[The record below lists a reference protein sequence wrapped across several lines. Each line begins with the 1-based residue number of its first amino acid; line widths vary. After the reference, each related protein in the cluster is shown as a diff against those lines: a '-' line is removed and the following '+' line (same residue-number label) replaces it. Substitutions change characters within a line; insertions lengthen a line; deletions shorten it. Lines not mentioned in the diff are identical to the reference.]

1 MIVTR
6 LMFGSAGALALALVL
21 WAVLVGWYPSRG
33 ERISRTASP
42 ITFWSV
48 MSVSAA
54 VGVVFLLLGLFA

>member
-6 LMFGSAGALALALVL
+6 IAFGSAGALVLVLVL
-21 WAVLVGWYPSRG
+21 WAVRIGWYPSRG
-33 ERISRTASP
+33 ERVSRTANP

-54 VGVVFLLLGLFA
+54 AGAVCFFMALFV